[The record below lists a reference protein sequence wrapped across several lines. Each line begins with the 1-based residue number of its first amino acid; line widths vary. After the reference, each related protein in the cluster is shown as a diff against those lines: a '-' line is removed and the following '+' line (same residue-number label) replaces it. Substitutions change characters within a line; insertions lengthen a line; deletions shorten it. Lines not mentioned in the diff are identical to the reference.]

1 MDRKPRNLGRAYLV
15 EELRKRG
22 LSYRASVRIVN
33 FIFAEMGKVL
43 KRGWA
48 VEFPFGSLKRVKKLS
63 KEWVRVGDE
72 PMSPYTVEHEL
83 DEEGERLLNEKEG
96 GSQSGAAG

>member
-1 MDRKPRNLGRAYLV
+1 
-15 EELRKRG
+15 
-22 LSYRASVRIVN
+22 VRIVN

-83 DEEGERLLNEKEG
+83 DEEGERQLNENAD
-96 GSQSGAAG
+96 S

>member
-1 MDRKPRNLGRAYLV
+1 M
-15 EELRKRG
+15 
-22 LSYRASVRIVN
+22 RIVN

-48 VEFPFGSLKRVKKLS
+48 VEFPFGSLKRVKNLS

-72 PMSPYTVEHEL
+72 PVSPYTVEHEL
-83 DEEGERLLNEKEG
+83 DEEGERELNGQEG
-96 GSQSGAAG
+96 GAEGRPAK